1 MDAELAE
8 KIRTLFNFVKNIILA
23 FLLSFPV
30 IWNSVHFQRVCYL
43 TLCYDFFL
51 HFAYKTWTYA

>member
-30 IWNSVHFQRVCYL
+30 I
-43 TLCYDFFL
+43 
-51 HFAYKTWTYA
+51 